1 MAKSE
6 IRSPAGVADLPFAVI
21 RWDQHGQR
29 HDALIAACDSVGI
42 ARAAYE
48 AALVREPHAWITL
61 QAGIRIIDRR
71 PASDL

>member
-6 IRSPAGVADLPFAVI
+6 THSPAGVTGLPFAVI
-21 RWDQHGQR
+21 RWDETGLR

-48 AALVREPHAWITL
+48 AALLREPRAWITL
-61 QAGIRIIDRR
+61 QAGIRVIDERR
-71 PASDL
+71 AT